1 MRPLSTLISAVL
13 LSAAPAC
20 FAATEPPK
28 KPATQPAAGRL
39 VSVRA
44 EKPPTVD
51 GKPDEQ
57 VWGAA
62 PELKLTVRRVM
73 LPNAGESA
81 GVSIRSVYTDDE
93 IYFLVA
99 WEDKTRDDASHK
111 SWTWSAAK
119 KAYEEGPDRED
130 MFSLAFEHTGP
141 FVADMLAPVDA
152 VWDVWH
158 WKAFRT
164 NPQGYAMDR
173 THRYSRQKPEG
184 KAKEFR
190 SHDGKPVWIA
200 RSEDAGETVER
211 KQDAPKEQA
220 GERVPQYVPGK
231 PTDSAADVRAKG
243 AWEDGRWTLEL
254 GRKLNTGHK
263 DDTTFDPSRSYKIA
277 LGTHDRTGDMDKASG
292 EIELVFRR

>member
-1 MRPLSTLISAVL
+1 MRRSFFAVALVL
-13 LSAAPAC
+13 LSTGAVSVLGA
-20 FAATEPPK
+20 EPPSR
-28 KPATQPAAGRL
+28 PATQPAAGRL
-39 VSVRA
+39 VSVRVD
-44 EKPPTVD
+44 KPPALD
-51 GKPDEQ
+51 GKSEDEA
-57 VWGAA
+57 WRTA

-73 LPNAGESA
+73 LPNTGESA
-81 GVSIRSVYTDDE
+81 GVSIRSVYTDSE

-111 SWTWSAAK
+111 SWTWNADK

-152 VWDVWH
+152 AWDVWH

-173 THRYSRQKPEG
+173 IHRYSRQK
-184 KAKEFR
+184 AKEFR
-190 SHDGKPVWIA
+190 ARDGKPIWIA
-200 RSEDAGETVER
+200 RSEDAGETVEK

-220 GERVPQYVPGK
+220 GERVPQYVAGK

-243 AWEDGRWTLEL
+243 EWADGRWTLEL

-263 DDTTFDPSRSYKIA
+263 DDTPFDPSRSYKIA

-292 EIELVFRR
+292 EIELTFRR